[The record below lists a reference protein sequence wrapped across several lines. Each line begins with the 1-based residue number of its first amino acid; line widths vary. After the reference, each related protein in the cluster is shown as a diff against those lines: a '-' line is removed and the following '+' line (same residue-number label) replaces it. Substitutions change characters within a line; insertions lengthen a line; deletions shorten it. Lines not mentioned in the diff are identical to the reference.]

1 MARDFV
7 KDLDAVKKFNAELE
21 KSDDMLDSLKGVG
34 EDLGVS
40 LLKVADATEKSKKY
54 KNIIKHWREGT
65 GGNTKRF

>member
-34 EDLGVS
+34 DGTNPLVEVS
-40 LLKVADATEKSKKY
+40 C
-54 KNIIKHWREGT
+54 
-65 GGNTKRF
+65 